1 MFQTLPGVVP
11 QKYRKGGIGR
21 NEDEPL
27 SLLSQ
32 IVEEN
37 NRRKQFSLEK

>member
-1 MFQTLPGVVP
+1 MFQSVPGVVP

-27 SLLSQ
+27 SLLYQ

-37 NRRKQFSLEK
+37 KRRKQFFL

>member
-1 MFQTLPGVVP
+1 MFQSVPGVVP

-37 NRRKQFSLEK
+37 NRWKQFSLEK